1 MRKPLP
7 MLLRLIVLLLALSCA
22 LVAHAQPQQ
31 ALRVVRTLGDPSEV
45 VCVESEGAAL
55 WAGTLGAGV
64 FRMEGGAQVRFD
76 AARGLPGNRVRDC
89 ERYRGELWVAT
100 EAGLARFD
108 AAAQRFERVLSG
120 RYLRVAAFGETL
132 IAARADG
139 VVQRFER
146 GRSAGEQRIFAVP
159 STLAIAASRW
169 ALGAVDGSLY
179 VAEGGSAP
187 RRVAIPEQ
195 PGAAAEPIEALAFD
209 GEGLAIET
217 ASHALRVQAAA
228 KVAVLEAAPRRDR
241 FAPDPALQSVLV
253 NDRVHTKGGGEAI
266 ATDAGLFV
274 RARAG
279 APLEP
284 VALDGLPCGDRISAL
299 AVQGDVLWIGS
310 FDRGLCR
317 LDARGMKHFRGP
329 RYLPSDMVN
338 ALAASATELFV
349 ATAQGLTIV
358 GQRRHVHALHAR
370 SSARASSPR
379 AARGMPRSMASR
391 SIRSAATPGSS
402 TSARCIAST
411 RGPGAWDHAP
421 QGNKLDSRSLT
432 RVAAFSGEVAIASS
446 DRGLYLLRDDKL
458 QPIDDQAGLADNWIT
473 DLAYD
478 ARGRLLARDLHARA
492 LDARRARSLPHV
504 RRARRPRRRLRA
516 LGAGARGPH
525 LRRHSARPE
534 RDRRRARDYPH
545 DRRRPFGQRGARRGR
560 VRRLDLGSHGWWPN
574 LAGAVRRGS
583 RVRPTT

>member
-1 MRKPLP
+1 
-7 MLLRLIVLLLALSCA
+7 MLLRLIAFIAALSCA

-64 FRMEGGAQVRFD
+64 FRVEGGAQVRFD

-89 ERYRGELWVAT
+89 ERYRGDLWVAT

-132 IAARADG
+132 VAARADG
-139 VVQRFER
+139 VVERFER
-146 GRSAGEQRIFAVP
+146 GKSAGEQRIFAVP

-179 VAEGGSAP
+179 LAEGGNAP

-228 KVAVLEAAPRRDR
+228 KVAVLDAAPRRDR
-241 FAPDPALQSVLV
+241 LALEPALQSVLV
-253 NDRVHTKGGGEAI
+253 NDRVHTKGGGEAV

-284 VALDGLPCGDRISAL
+284 VVLDGLPCGDRISAL

-317 LDARGMKHFRGP
+317 LDAHGMTHFSGP

-338 ALAASATELFV
+338 ALAASATQLFV

-358 GQRRHVHALHAR
+358 EQDGTFTSFTEEQCAGKL
-370 SSARASSPR
+370 
-379 AARGMPRSMASR
+379 
-391 SIRSAATPGSS
+391 
-402 TSARCIAST
+402 SARCPWHAAVNGVAVDPQ
-411 RGPGAWDHAP
+411 RGDAWVVDIGALHRIDPRTGAWDHAP

-446 DRGLYLLRDDKL
+446 DHGLYLLRDDKL
-458 QPIDDQAGLADNWIT
+458 QAIDDQAGLADNWIT

-478 ARGRLLARDLHARA
+478 ARGRLWLATCTRGLSLRDERGRFRTFGERDGLADDYVLSVQELAGRMFVGTLRGLSVIEGERVTTLTIADGLSGNEVH
-492 LDARRARSLPHV
+492 DAV
-504 RRARRPRRRLRA
+504 EY
-516 LGAGARGPH
+516 AGAIWVATDGG
-525 LRRHSARPE
+525 LTLLEFAR
-534 RDRRRARDYPH
+534 
-545 DRRRPFGQRGARRGR
+545 
-560 VRRLDLGSHGWWPN
+560 
-574 LAGAVRRGS
+574 
-583 RVRPTT
+583 

>member
-1 MRKPLP
+1 M
-7 MLLRLIVLLLALSCA
+7 RLIVLLLALSCA

-64 FRMEGGAQVRFD
+64 FRMEGGVQVRFD

-179 VAEGGSAP
+179 VAEGGRAP
-187 RRVAIPEQ
+187 QRVAIPQQ
-195 PGAAAEPIEALAFD
+195 PGAPAEPIEALAFD

-217 ASHALRVQAAA
+217 ASHALRVQTAA
-228 KVAVLEAAPRRDR
+228 KVAVLEAAPRRDGL
-241 FAPDPALQSVLV
+241 APEPALQSVLV

-317 LDARGMKHFRGP
+317 LDAHGMKHFRGP

-338 ALAASATELFV
+338 ALATSATQLFV

-358 GQRRHVHALHAR
+358 ERTAPSRASPR
-370 SSARASSPR
+370 SSARESSPR
-379 AARGMPRSMASR
+379 AARGMPPSTASR
-391 SIRSAATPGSS
+391 STRSAAMPGSS
-402 TSARCIAST
+402 TSARCTAST
-411 RGPGAWDHAP
+411 RERAHG
-421 QGNKLDSRSLT
+421 
-432 RVAAFSGEVAIASS
+432 
-446 DRGLYLLRDDKL
+446 
-458 QPIDDQAGLADNWIT
+458 IT
-473 DLAYD
+473 
-478 ARGRLLARDLHARA
+478 
-492 LDARRARSLPHV
+492 
-504 RRARRPRRRLRA
+504 
-516 LGAGARGPH
+516 
-525 LRRHSARPE
+525 
-534 RDRRRARDYPH
+534 RRRATSSTR
-545 DRRRPFGQRGARRGR
+545 A
-560 VRRLDLGSHGWWPN
+560 
-574 LAGAVRRGS
+574 A
-583 RVRPTT
+583 